1 MVHPYI
7 NAGSGFYCL
16 GCTMSYSRCLSLSAL
31 LASTFITPVAAMDLT
46 LLSPDNNAILEYTHT
61 NTPVPEPASSSFSY
75 KTAAVCFLGFGEC
88 GDGSFSKSDE
98 DFTVDTVKQCQ
109 NEGYTITSC
118 AAPQYPSGQCPY
130 NSNYYASCKDDTARA
145 CKEAGYDT
153 SCNDGYIKDSSQIC
167 PYNSSYYKCKCNPCD
182 GYTYTQAQATA
193 DGYVADG
200 SCNSCGTTKYKRK
213 NNPCTGF
220 LTCEC
225 GGQIGTST
233 CKSGSVTKYAV
244 CKTCCENK
252 CSETTCPAGYV
263 CELETCSNKYCI
275 TGCAVNYTNWCT
287 LPITDCGTLGYT
299 KTADQCPD
307 GYLKCPY
314 GDTVFCPNV
323 PKAGYI
329 LYSDMTTS
337 AEIISGKTPIGVVFD
352 QENRLATALT
362 QSGYLV
368 SGGYN
373 THVTGLTTCGSSAG
387 GWGEYDS
394 SGVLSCDTDGKANTA
409 AIINFA
415 QSSGKSFPA
424 AEYCYNYA
432 TAGTKTGDWWLPSM
446 YELSRLIAN
455 KTTVND
461 TLTKLGKTT
470 LYNTTSSY
478 SGACGYWS
486 STEADAY
493 AQWYYTSAVSW
504 AKKYD
509 ENIGGNSS
517 SSCGYGYFIAR
528 PIIGF

>member
-1 MVHPYI
+1 
-7 NAGSGFYCL
+7 
-16 GCTMSYSRCLSLSAL
+16 
-31 LASTFITPVAAMDLT
+31 MDLT

-182 GYTYTQAQATA
+182 GYAYTLAQATA

-263 CELETCSNKYCI
+263 CELESCSNKYCI

-323 PKAGYI
+323 PI
-329 LYSDMTTS
+329 CS
-337 AEIISGKTPIGVVFD
+337 IGDIFYTD
-352 QENRLATALT
+352 N
-362 QSGYLV
+362 S
-368 SGGYN
+368 
-373 THVTGLTTCGSSAG
+373 CSSAANYNSSKTVLG
-387 GWGEYDS
+387 IVVHTTDNGKHGQIMAPWPIDKDGNKTSSNLNIKWSTEYGDISNLPNYEDYETASKDYDS
-394 SGVLSCDTDGKANTA
+394 CGNTDKIVA
-409 AIINFA
+409 AGDA
-415 QSSGKSFPA
+415 STYPA
-424 AEYCYNYA
+424 AWAVRKYA
-432 TAGTKTGDWWLPSM
+432 PTTDTAGKWCLPAAGIM
-446 YELSRLIAN
+446 TNIKN
-455 KTTVND
+455 KLD
-461 TLTKLGKTT
+461 TIQDAISKVGGV
-470 LYNTTSSY
+470 SY
-478 SGACGYWS
+478 PSCCMWS
-486 STEADAY
+486 SSESSKYFA
-493 AQWYYTSAVSW
+493 WYSNF
-504 AKKYD
+504 KYLYCLSD
-509 ENIGGNSS
+509 GNKSVNSENHV
-517 SSCGYGYFIAR
+517 R
-528 PIIGF
+528 PVLEF

>member
-1 MVHPYI
+1 
-7 NAGSGFYCL
+7 
-16 GCTMSYSRCLSLSAL
+16 MSYSRCLSLSAL

-46 LLSPDNNAILEYTHT
+46 LLSPNNNAILEYTHT
-61 NTPVPEPASSSFSY
+61 NTPVPEPASLANSY

-323 PKAGYI
+323 PI
-329 LYSDMTTS
+329 CS
-337 AEIISGKTPIGVVFD
+337 IGDIFYTD
-352 QENRLATALT
+352 N
-362 QSGYLV
+362 S
-368 SGGYN
+368 
-373 THVTGLTTCGSSAG
+373 CSSAANYNSSKTVLG
-387 GWGEYDS
+387 IVVHTTDNGKHGQIMAPWPIDKDGNKTSSNLNIKWSTEYGDISNLPNYEDYETASKDYDS
-394 SGVLSCDTDGKANTA
+394 CGNTDKIVA
-409 AIINFA
+409 AGDA
-415 QSSGKSFPA
+415 STYPA
-424 AEYCYNYA
+424 AWAVRKYA
-432 TAGTKTGDWWLPSM
+432 PTTDTAGKWCLPAAGIM
-446 YELSRLIAN
+446 TNIKN
-455 KTTVND
+455 KLD
-461 TLTKLGKTT
+461 TIQDAISKVGGV
-470 LYNTTSSY
+470 SY
-478 SGACGYWS
+478 PSCCMWS
-486 STEADAY
+486 SSESSKYFA
-493 AQWYYTSAVSW
+493 WYSNF
-504 AKKYD
+504 KYLYCLSD
-509 ENIGGNSS
+509 GNKSVNSENHV
-517 SSCGYGYFIAR
+517 R
-528 PIIGF
+528 PVLEF

>member
-46 LLSPDNNAILEYTHT
+46 LLSPNNNAILEYTHT

-263 CELETCSNKYCI
+263 CELESCSNKYCI

-323 PKAGYI
+323 PI
-329 LYSDMTTS
+329 CS
-337 AEIISGKTPIGVVFD
+337 IGDIFYTD
-352 QENRLATALT
+352 N
-362 QSGYLV
+362 S
-368 SGGYN
+368 
-373 THVTGLTTCGSSAG
+373 CSSAANYNSSKTVLG
-387 GWGEYDS
+387 IVVHTTDNGKHGQIMAPWPIDKDGNKTSSNLNIKWSTEYGDISNLPNYEDYETASKDYDS
-394 SGVLSCDTDGKANTA
+394 CGNTDKIVA
-409 AIINFA
+409 AGDA
-415 QSSGKSFPA
+415 STYPA
-424 AEYCYNYA
+424 AWAVRKYA
-432 TAGTKTGDWWLPSM
+432 PTTDTAGKWCLPAAGIM
-446 YELSRLIAN
+446 TNIKN
-455 KTTVND
+455 KLD
-461 TLTKLGKTT
+461 TIQDAISKVGGV
-470 LYNTTSSY
+470 SY
-478 SGACGYWS
+478 PSCCMWS
-486 STEADAY
+486 SSESSKYFA
-493 AQWYYTSAVSW
+493 WYSNF
-504 AKKYD
+504 KYLYCLSD
-509 ENIGGNSS
+509 GNKSVNSENHV
-517 SSCGYGYFIAR
+517 R
-528 PIIGF
+528 PVLEF

>member
-1 MVHPYI
+1 
-7 NAGSGFYCL
+7 
-16 GCTMSYSRCLSLSAL
+16 MSCSRCLSLSAL
-31 LASTFITPVAAMDLT
+31 LASTFIMPTAAMDLT
-46 LLSPDNNAILEYTHT
+46 SAPLNGFPTHT
-61 NTPVPEPASSSFSY
+61 HTYTPVPEPASLANSY

-182 GYTYTQAQATA
+182 GYAYTQAQATA

-225 GGQIGTST
+225 GGQIGTQT

-244 CKTCCENK
+244 CKTCCKNK

-263 CELETCSNKYCI
+263 CELEACSNKYCI
-275 TGCAVNYTNWCT
+275 TGCAVNYTDWCT
-287 LPITDCGTLGYT
+287 QPITDCGTLGYT

-323 PKAGYI
+323 PICSIGDIFYTDNSCSSAANYNSSKTVLGIVVHTTDNGKHGQIMTPWPIDANGNKTNSNSTGLVWAKWGTDISSLPKFPSWEAASTDYDSCGNTDKIVALCAASNCQAAWATRKYAPTAATKGKWCLPATGIMVNIYNNQDTIQTAISKAGGVSYPNCCTWSSSTAPSGGVW
-329 LYSDMTTS
+329 YSNFN
-337 AEIISGKTPIGVVFD
+337 ISYNHGVVY
-352 QENRLATALT
+352 E
-362 QSGYLV
+362 
-368 SGGYN
+368 
-373 THVTGLTTCGSSAG
+373 GLG
-387 GWGEYDS
+387 
-394 SGVLSCDTDGKANTA
+394 
-409 AIINFA
+409 
-415 QSSGKSFPA
+415 
-424 AEYCYNYA
+424 
-432 TAGTKTGDWWLPSM
+432 
-446 YELSRLIAN
+446 
-455 KTTVND
+455 
-461 TLTKLGKTT
+461 
-470 LYNTTSSY
+470 
-478 SGACGYWS
+478 
-486 STEADAY
+486 
-493 AQWYYTSAVSW
+493 
-504 AKKYD
+504 
-509 ENIGGNSS
+509 GGN
-517 SSCGYGYFIAR
+517 YVR
-528 PIIGF
+528 PVLEF

>member
-1 MVHPYI
+1 
-7 NAGSGFYCL
+7 
-16 GCTMSYSRCLSLSAL
+16 
-31 LASTFITPVAAMDLT
+31 MDLT

-182 GYTYTQAQATA
+182 GYAYTQAQATA

-225 GGQIGTST
+225 GGQIGTQT

-244 CKTCCENK
+244 CKTCCKNK

-263 CELETCSNKYCI
+263 CELEACSNKYCI
-275 TGCAVNYTNWCT
+275 TGCAVNYTDWCT
-287 LPITDCGTLGYT
+287 QPITDCGTLGYT

-323 PKAGYI
+323 PI
-329 LYSDMTTS
+329 CS
-337 AEIISGKTPIGVVFD
+337 IGDIFYTD
-352 QENRLATALT
+352 N
-362 QSGYLV
+362 S
-368 SGGYN
+368 
-373 THVTGLTTCGSSAG
+373 CSSAANYNSSKTVLG
-387 GWGEYDS
+387 IVVHTTDNGKHGQIMAPWPIDKDGNKTSSNLNIKWSTEYGDISNLPNYEDYETASKDYDS
-394 SGVLSCDTDGKANTA
+394 CGNTDKIVA
-409 AIINFA
+409 AGDA
-415 QSSGKSFPA
+415 STYPA
-424 AEYCYNYA
+424 AWAVRKYA
-432 TAGTKTGDWWLPSM
+432 PTTDTAGKWCLPAAGIM
-446 YELSRLIAN
+446 TNIKN
-455 KTTVND
+455 KLD
-461 TLTKLGKTT
+461 TIQDAISKVGGV
-470 LYNTTSSY
+470 SY
-478 SGACGYWS
+478 PSCCMWS
-486 STEADAY
+486 SSESSKYFA
-493 AQWYYTSAVSW
+493 WYSNF
-504 AKKYD
+504 KYLYCLSD
-509 ENIGGNSS
+509 GNKSVNSENHV
-517 SSCGYGYFIAR
+517 R
-528 PIIGF
+528 PVLEF

>member
-182 GYTYTQAQATA
+182 GYAYTQAQATA

-225 GGQIGTST
+225 GGQIGTQT

-244 CKTCCENK
+244 CKTCCKNK

-263 CELETCSNKYCI
+263 CELEACSNKYCI
-275 TGCAVNYTNWCT
+275 TGCAVNYTDWCT
-287 LPITDCGTLGYT
+287 QPITDCGTLGYT

-323 PKAGYI
+323 PI
-329 LYSDMTTS
+329 CS
-337 AEIISGKTPIGVVFD
+337 IGDIFYTD
-352 QENRLATALT
+352 N
-362 QSGYLV
+362 S
-368 SGGYN
+368 
-373 THVTGLTTCGSSAG
+373 CSSAANYNSSKTVLG
-387 GWGEYDS
+387 IVVHTTDNGKHGQIMAPWPIDKDGNKTSSNLNIKWSTEYGDISNLPNYEDYETASKDYDS
-394 SGVLSCDTDGKANTA
+394 CGNTDKIVA
-409 AIINFA
+409 AGDA
-415 QSSGKSFPA
+415 STYPA
-424 AEYCYNYA
+424 AWAVRKYA
-432 TAGTKTGDWWLPSM
+432 PTTDTAGKWCLPAAGIM
-446 YELSRLIAN
+446 TNIKN
-455 KTTVND
+455 KLD
-461 TLTKLGKTT
+461 TIQDAISKVGGV
-470 LYNTTSSY
+470 SY
-478 SGACGYWS
+478 PSCCMWS
-486 STEADAY
+486 SSESSKYFA
-493 AQWYYTSAVSW
+493 WYSNF
-504 AKKYD
+504 KYLYCLSD
-509 ENIGGNSS
+509 GNKSVNSENHV
-517 SSCGYGYFIAR
+517 R
-528 PIIGF
+528 PVLEF

>member
-1 MVHPYI
+1 
-7 NAGSGFYCL
+7 
-16 GCTMSYSRCLSLSAL
+16 MSYSRCLSLSAL

-46 LLSPDNNAILEYTHT
+46 LLSPNNNAILEYTHT

-182 GYTYTQAQATA
+182 GYAYTQAQATA

-225 GGQIGTST
+225 GGQIGTQT

-263 CELETCSNKYCI
+263 CELEACSNKYCI
-275 TGCAVNYTNWCT
+275 TGCAVNYTDWCT
-287 LPITDCGTLGYT
+287 QPITDCGTLGYT

-314 GDTVFCPNV
+314 GDTVFCPNAPICSIGDIFYTDNSCSSAANYNSSKTV
-323 PKAGYI
+323 LGIVVHTTDNGKHGQIMAPWPIDEKGNETSDNSTTMTWGGYGTDISDLPNYTSSDLASKDYDSCGNTDKIVAAGSARTYPAAWAARKYAPTEATNGKWCLPAAGIMTNIFNNQGAIQNAISKAGGVPYP
-329 LYSDMTTS
+329 SDG
-337 AEIISGKTPIGVVFD
+337 IW
-352 QENRLATALT
+352 
-362 QSGYLV
+362 
-368 SGGYN
+368 
-373 THVTGLTTCGSSAG
+373 SSSECTYGNA
-387 GWGEYDS
+387 WY
-394 SGVLSCDTDGKANTA
+394 
-409 AIINFA
+409 
-415 QSSGKSFPA
+415 
-424 AEYCYNYA
+424 
-432 TAGTKTGDWWLPSM
+432 
-446 YELSRLIAN
+446 SRLDTSYGLDNNIA
-455 KTTVND
+455 KT
-461 TLTKLGKTT
+461 L
-470 LYNTTSSY
+470 S
-478 SGACGYWS
+478 
-486 STEADAY
+486 AY
-493 AQWYYTSAVSW
+493 V
-504 AKKYD
+504 
-509 ENIGGNSS
+509 
-517 SSCGYGYFIAR
+517 R
-528 PIIGF
+528 PVLEF

>member
-1 MVHPYI
+1 
-7 NAGSGFYCL
+7 
-16 GCTMSYSRCLSLSAL
+16 MSYSRCLSLSAL
-31 LASTFITPVAAMDLT
+31 LASTFIMPTAAMDLT
-46 LLSPDNNAILEYTHT
+46 LAPLNVFSTHIHT
-61 NTPVPEPASSSFSY
+61 YTPVPEPASSSFSY

-182 GYTYTQAQATA
+182 GYAYTQAQATA

-263 CELETCSNKYCI
+263 CELEACSNKYCI
-275 TGCAVNYTNWCT
+275 TGCAVNYTDWCT
-287 LPITDCGTLGYT
+287 QPITDCGTLGYT

-323 PKAGYI
+323 PI
-329 LYSDMTTS
+329 CS
-337 AEIISGKTPIGVVFD
+337 IGDIFYTD
-352 QENRLATALT
+352 N
-362 QSGYLV
+362 S
-368 SGGYN
+368 
-373 THVTGLTTCGSSAG
+373 CSSAANYNSSKTVLG
-387 GWGEYDS
+387 IVVHTTDNGKHGQIMAPWPIDKDGNKTSSNLNIKWSTEYGDISNLPNYEDYETASKDYDS
-394 SGVLSCDTDGKANTA
+394 CGNTDKIVA
-409 AIINFA
+409 AGDA
-415 QSSGKSFPA
+415 STYPA
-424 AEYCYNYA
+424 AWAVRKYA
-432 TAGTKTGDWWLPSM
+432 PTTDTAGKWCLPAAGIM
-446 YELSRLIAN
+446 TNIKN
-455 KTTVND
+455 KLD
-461 TLTKLGKTT
+461 TIQDAISKVGGV
-470 LYNTTSSY
+470 SY
-478 SGACGYWS
+478 PSCCMWS
-486 STEADAY
+486 SSESSKYFA
-493 AQWYYTSAVSW
+493 WYSNF
-504 AKKYD
+504 KYLYCLSD
-509 ENIGGNSS
+509 GNKSVNSENHV
-517 SSCGYGYFIAR
+517 R
-528 PIIGF
+528 PVLEF

>member
-1 MVHPYI
+1 
-7 NAGSGFYCL
+7 
-16 GCTMSYSRCLSLSAL
+16 
-31 LASTFITPVAAMDLT
+31 MDLT

-61 NTPVPEPASSSFSY
+61 NTPVPEPASLANSY

-323 PKAGYI
+323 PI
-329 LYSDMTTS
+329 CS
-337 AEIISGKTPIGVVFD
+337 IGDIFYTD
-352 QENRLATALT
+352 N
-362 QSGYLV
+362 S
-368 SGGYN
+368 
-373 THVTGLTTCGSSAG
+373 CSSAANYNSSKTVLG
-387 GWGEYDS
+387 IVVHTTDNGKHGQIMAPWPIDKDGNKTSSNLNIKWSTEYGDISNLPNYEDYETASKDYDS
-394 SGVLSCDTDGKANTA
+394 CGNTDKIVA
-409 AIINFA
+409 AGDA
-415 QSSGKSFPA
+415 STYPA
-424 AEYCYNYA
+424 AWAVRKYA
-432 TAGTKTGDWWLPSM
+432 PTTDTAGKWCLPAAGIM
-446 YELSRLIAN
+446 TNIKN
-455 KTTVND
+455 KLD
-461 TLTKLGKTT
+461 TIQDAISKVGGV
-470 LYNTTSSY
+470 SY
-478 SGACGYWS
+478 PSCCMWS
-486 STEADAY
+486 SSESSKYFA
-493 AQWYYTSAVSW
+493 WYSNF
-504 AKKYD
+504 KYLYCLSD
-509 ENIGGNSS
+509 GNKSVNSENHV
-517 SSCGYGYFIAR
+517 R
-528 PIIGF
+528 PVLEF

>member
-323 PKAGYI
+323 PI
-329 LYSDMTTS
+329 CS
-337 AEIISGKTPIGVVFD
+337 IGDIFYTD
-352 QENRLATALT
+352 N
-362 QSGYLV
+362 S
-368 SGGYN
+368 
-373 THVTGLTTCGSSAG
+373 CSSAANYNSSKTVLG
-387 GWGEYDS
+387 IVVHTTDNGKHGQIMAPWPIDKDGNKTSSNLNIKWSTEYGDISNLPNYEDYETASKDYDS
-394 SGVLSCDTDGKANTA
+394 CGNTDKIVA
-409 AIINFA
+409 AGDA
-415 QSSGKSFPA
+415 STYPA
-424 AEYCYNYA
+424 AWAVRKYA
-432 TAGTKTGDWWLPSM
+432 PTTDTAGKWCLPAAGIM
-446 YELSRLIAN
+446 TNIKN
-455 KTTVND
+455 KLD
-461 TLTKLGKTT
+461 TIQDAISKVGGV
-470 LYNTTSSY
+470 SY
-478 SGACGYWS
+478 PSCCMWS
-486 STEADAY
+486 SSESSKYFA
-493 AQWYYTSAVSW
+493 WYSNF
-504 AKKYD
+504 KYLYCLSD
-509 ENIGGNSS
+509 GNKSVNSENHV
-517 SSCGYGYFIAR
+517 R
-528 PIIGF
+528 PVLEF

>member
-263 CELETCSNKYCI
+263 CELESCSNKYCI

-323 PKAGYI
+323 PICSIGDIFYTDNTCVAAANHN
-329 LYSDMTTS
+329 SS
-337 AEIISGKTPIGVVFD
+337 KTVLGIVV
-352 QENRLATALT
+352 
-362 QSGYLV
+362 
-368 SGGYN
+368 
-373 THVTGLTTCGSSAG
+373 HVTDGGKHGQIMAPWPIDKDGNKSNSAVANVK
-387 GWGEYDS
+387 WASKAEDVAELASITSKEAASTDYDS
-394 SGVLSCDTDGKANTA
+394 CGNTDILISIGNDSAY
-409 AIINFA
+409 
-415 QSSGKSFPA
+415 PA
-424 AEYCYNYA
+424 AWATRKYA
-432 TAGTKTGDWWLPSM
+432 PTTETAGNWCLPAAGIFTNIYNNQDVVNNAIAKVNGVTGAMDCC
-446 YELSRLIAN
+446 
-455 KTTVND
+455 T
-461 TLTKLGKTT
+461 
-470 LYNTTSSY
+470 
-478 SGACGYWS
+478 WS
-486 STEADAY
+486 STEFSDY
-493 AQWYYTSAVSW
+493 SAWSMQFS
-504 AKKYD
+504 YD
-509 ENIGGNSS
+509 YGIDIY
-517 SSCGYGYFIAR
+517 GYGKTADKIVR
-528 PIIGF
+528 PVLEF

>member
-1 MVHPYI
+1 
-7 NAGSGFYCL
+7 
-16 GCTMSYSRCLSLSAL
+16 
-31 LASTFITPVAAMDLT
+31 MDLT
-46 LLSPDNNAILEYTHT
+46 LLSPNNNAILEYTHT

-323 PKAGYI
+323 PI
-329 LYSDMTTS
+329 CS
-337 AEIISGKTPIGVVFD
+337 IGDIFYTD
-352 QENRLATALT
+352 N
-362 QSGYLV
+362 S
-368 SGGYN
+368 
-373 THVTGLTTCGSSAG
+373 CSSAANYNSSKTVLG
-387 GWGEYDS
+387 IVVHTTDNGKHGQIMAPWPIDKDGNKTSSNLNIKWSTEYGDISNLPNYEDYETASKDYDS
-394 SGVLSCDTDGKANTA
+394 CGNTDKIVA
-409 AIINFA
+409 AGDA
-415 QSSGKSFPA
+415 STYPA
-424 AEYCYNYA
+424 AWAVRKYA
-432 TAGTKTGDWWLPSM
+432 PTTDTAGKWCLPAAGIM
-446 YELSRLIAN
+446 TNIKN
-455 KTTVND
+455 KLD
-461 TLTKLGKTT
+461 TIQDAISKVGGV
-470 LYNTTSSY
+470 SY
-478 SGACGYWS
+478 PSCCMWS
-486 STEADAY
+486 SSESSKYFA
-493 AQWYYTSAVSW
+493 WYSNF
-504 AKKYD
+504 KYLYCLSD
-509 ENIGGNSS
+509 GNKSVNSENHV
-517 SSCGYGYFIAR
+517 R
-528 PIIGF
+528 PVLEF

>member
-1 MVHPYI
+1 
-7 NAGSGFYCL
+7 
-16 GCTMSYSRCLSLSAL
+16 MSYSRCLSLSAL

-323 PKAGYI
+323 PI
-329 LYSDMTTS
+329 CS
-337 AEIISGKTPIGVVFD
+337 IGDIFYTD
-352 QENRLATALT
+352 N
-362 QSGYLV
+362 S
-368 SGGYN
+368 
-373 THVTGLTTCGSSAG
+373 CSSAANYNSSKTVLG
-387 GWGEYDS
+387 IVVHTTDNGKHGQIMAPWPIDKDGNKTSSNLNIKWSTEYGDISNLPNYEDYETASKDYDS
-394 SGVLSCDTDGKANTA
+394 CGNTDKIVA
-409 AIINFA
+409 AGDA
-415 QSSGKSFPA
+415 STYPA
-424 AEYCYNYA
+424 AWAVRKYA
-432 TAGTKTGDWWLPSM
+432 PTTDTAGKWCLPAAGIM
-446 YELSRLIAN
+446 TNIKN
-455 KTTVND
+455 KLD
-461 TLTKLGKTT
+461 TIQDAISKVGGV
-470 LYNTTSSY
+470 SY
-478 SGACGYWS
+478 PSCCMWS
-486 STEADAY
+486 SSESSKYFA
-493 AQWYYTSAVSW
+493 WYSNF
-504 AKKYD
+504 KYLYCLSD
-509 ENIGGNSS
+509 GNKSVNSENHV
-517 SSCGYGYFIAR
+517 R
-528 PIIGF
+528 PVLEF

>member
-46 LLSPDNNAILEYTHT
+46 LLSPNNNAILEYTHT

-182 GYTYTQAQATA
+182 GYAYTQAQATA

-263 CELETCSNKYCI
+263 CELEACSNKYCI
-275 TGCAVNYTNWCT
+275 TGCAVNYTDWCT
-287 LPITDCGTLGYT
+287 QPITDCGTLGYT

-323 PKAGYI
+323 PI
-329 LYSDMTTS
+329 CS
-337 AEIISGKTPIGVVFD
+337 IGDIFYTD
-352 QENRLATALT
+352 N
-362 QSGYLV
+362 S
-368 SGGYN
+368 
-373 THVTGLTTCGSSAG
+373 CSSAANYNSSKTVLG
-387 GWGEYDS
+387 IVVHTTDNGKHGQIMAPWPIDKDGNKTSSNLNIKWSTEYGDISNLPNYEDYETASKDYDS
-394 SGVLSCDTDGKANTA
+394 CGNTDKIVA
-409 AIINFA
+409 AGDA
-415 QSSGKSFPA
+415 STYPA
-424 AEYCYNYA
+424 AWAVRKYA
-432 TAGTKTGDWWLPSM
+432 PTTDTAGKWCLPAAGIM
-446 YELSRLIAN
+446 TNIKN
-455 KTTVND
+455 KLD
-461 TLTKLGKTT
+461 TIQDAISKVGGV
-470 LYNTTSSY
+470 SY
-478 SGACGYWS
+478 PSCCMWS
-486 STEADAY
+486 SSESSKYFA
-493 AQWYYTSAVSW
+493 WYSNF
-504 AKKYD
+504 KYLYCLSD
-509 ENIGGNSS
+509 GNKSVNSENHV
-517 SSCGYGYFIAR
+517 R
-528 PIIGF
+528 PVLEF

>member
-1 MVHPYI
+1 
-7 NAGSGFYCL
+7 
-16 GCTMSYSRCLSLSAL
+16 
-31 LASTFITPVAAMDLT
+31 MDLT
-46 LLSPDNNAILEYTHT
+46 LLSPNNNAILEYTHT

-182 GYTYTQAQATA
+182 GDAYTQAQATA

-225 GGQIGTST
+225 GGQIGTQT

-263 CELETCSNKYCI
+263 CELEACSNKYCI
-275 TGCAVNYTNWCT
+275 TGCAVNYTDWCT
-287 LPITDCGTLGYT
+287 QPITDCGTLGYT

-323 PKAGYI
+323 PI
-329 LYSDMTTS
+329 CS
-337 AEIISGKTPIGVVFD
+337 IGDIFYTD
-352 QENRLATALT
+352 N
-362 QSGYLV
+362 S
-368 SGGYN
+368 
-373 THVTGLTTCGSSAG
+373 CSSAANYNSSKTVLG
-387 GWGEYDS
+387 IVVHTTDNGKHGQIMAPWPIDKDGNKTSSNLNIKWSTEYGDISNLPNYEDYETASKDYDS
-394 SGVLSCDTDGKANTA
+394 CGNTDKIVA
-409 AIINFA
+409 AGDA
-415 QSSGKSFPA
+415 STYPA
-424 AEYCYNYA
+424 AWAVRKYA
-432 TAGTKTGDWWLPSM
+432 PTTDTAGKWCLPAAGIM
-446 YELSRLIAN
+446 TNIKN
-455 KTTVND
+455 KLD
-461 TLTKLGKTT
+461 TIQDAISKVGGV
-470 LYNTTSSY
+470 SY
-478 SGACGYWS
+478 PSCCMWS
-486 STEADAY
+486 SSESSKYFA
-493 AQWYYTSAVSW
+493 WYSNF
-504 AKKYD
+504 KYLYCLSD
-509 ENIGGNSS
+509 GNKSVNSENHV
-517 SSCGYGYFIAR
+517 R
-528 PIIGF
+528 PVLEF

>member
-1 MVHPYI
+1 
-7 NAGSGFYCL
+7 
-16 GCTMSYSRCLSLSAL
+16 
-31 LASTFITPVAAMDLT
+31 MDLT

-263 CELETCSNKYCI
+263 CELESCSNKYCI

-323 PKAGYI
+323 PI
-329 LYSDMTTS
+329 CS
-337 AEIISGKTPIGVVFD
+337 IGDIFYTD
-352 QENRLATALT
+352 N
-362 QSGYLV
+362 S
-368 SGGYN
+368 
-373 THVTGLTTCGSSAG
+373 CSSAANYNSSKTVLG
-387 GWGEYDS
+387 IVVHTTDNGKHGQIMAPWPIDKDGNKTSSNLNIKWSTEYGDISNLPNYEDYETASKDYDS
-394 SGVLSCDTDGKANTA
+394 CGNTDKIVA
-409 AIINFA
+409 AGDA
-415 QSSGKSFPA
+415 STYPA
-424 AEYCYNYA
+424 AWAVRKYA
-432 TAGTKTGDWWLPSM
+432 PTTDTAGKWCLPAAGIM
-446 YELSRLIAN
+446 TNIKN
-455 KTTVND
+455 KLD
-461 TLTKLGKTT
+461 TIQDAISKVGGV
-470 LYNTTSSY
+470 SY
-478 SGACGYWS
+478 PSCCMWS
-486 STEADAY
+486 SSESSKYFA
-493 AQWYYTSAVSW
+493 WYSNF
-504 AKKYD
+504 KYLYCLSD
-509 ENIGGNSS
+509 GNKSVNSENHV
-517 SSCGYGYFIAR
+517 R
-528 PIIGF
+528 PVLEF

>member
-1 MVHPYI
+1 
-7 NAGSGFYCL
+7 
-16 GCTMSYSRCLSLSAL
+16 MSYSRCLSLSAL

-182 GYTYTQAQATA
+182 GYAYTQAQATA

-263 CELETCSNKYCI
+263 CELEACSNKYCI
-275 TGCAVNYTNWCT
+275 TGCAVNYTDWCT
-287 LPITDCGTLGYT
+287 QPITDCGTLGYT

-323 PKAGYI
+323 PI
-329 LYSDMTTS
+329 CS
-337 AEIISGKTPIGVVFD
+337 IGDIFYTD
-352 QENRLATALT
+352 N
-362 QSGYLV
+362 S
-368 SGGYN
+368 
-373 THVTGLTTCGSSAG
+373 CSSAANYNSSKTVLG
-387 GWGEYDS
+387 IVVHTTDNGKHGQIMAPWPIDKDGNKTSSNLNIKWSTEYGDISNLPNYEDYETASKDYDS
-394 SGVLSCDTDGKANTA
+394 CGNTDKIVA
-409 AIINFA
+409 AGDA
-415 QSSGKSFPA
+415 STYPA
-424 AEYCYNYA
+424 AWAVRKYA
-432 TAGTKTGDWWLPSM
+432 PTTDTAGKWCLPAAGIM
-446 YELSRLIAN
+446 TNIKN
-455 KTTVND
+455 KLD
-461 TLTKLGKTT
+461 TIQDAISKVGGV
-470 LYNTTSSY
+470 SY
-478 SGACGYWS
+478 PSCCMWS
-486 STEADAY
+486 SSESSKYFA
-493 AQWYYTSAVSW
+493 WYSNF
-504 AKKYD
+504 KYLYCLSD
-509 ENIGGNSS
+509 GNKSVNSENHV
-517 SSCGYGYFIAR
+517 R
-528 PIIGF
+528 PVLEF

>member
-1 MVHPYI
+1 
-7 NAGSGFYCL
+7 
-16 GCTMSYSRCLSLSAL
+16 
-31 LASTFITPVAAMDLT
+31 MDLT
-46 LLSPDNNAILEYTHT
+46 LLSPNNNAILEYTHT
-61 NTPVPEPASSSFSY
+61 NTPVPEPASLANSY

-182 GYTYTQAQATA
+182 GYAYTQAQANA

-225 GGQIGTST
+225 GGQIGTQT

-263 CELETCSNKYCI
+263 CELEACSNKYCI
-275 TGCAVNYTNWCT
+275 TGCAVNYTDWCT
-287 LPITDCGTLGYT
+287 QPITDCGTLGYT

-323 PKAGYI
+323 PI
-329 LYSDMTTS
+329 CS
-337 AEIISGKTPIGVVFD
+337 IGDIFYTD
-352 QENRLATALT
+352 N
-362 QSGYLV
+362 S
-368 SGGYN
+368 
-373 THVTGLTTCGSSAG
+373 CSSAANYNSSKTVLG
-387 GWGEYDS
+387 IVVHTTDNGKHGQIMAPWPIDKDGNKTSSNLNIKWSTEYGDISNLPNYEDYETASKDYDS
-394 SGVLSCDTDGKANTA
+394 CGNTDKIVA
-409 AIINFA
+409 AGDA
-415 QSSGKSFPA
+415 STYPA
-424 AEYCYNYA
+424 AWAVRKYA
-432 TAGTKTGDWWLPSM
+432 PTTDTAGKWCLPAAGIM
-446 YELSRLIAN
+446 TNIKN
-455 KTTVND
+455 KLD
-461 TLTKLGKTT
+461 TIQDAISKVGGV
-470 LYNTTSSY
+470 SY
-478 SGACGYWS
+478 PSCCMWS
-486 STEADAY
+486 SSESSKYFA
-493 AQWYYTSAVSW
+493 WYSNF
-504 AKKYD
+504 KYLYCLSD
-509 ENIGGNSS
+509 GNKSVNSENHV
-517 SSCGYGYFIAR
+517 R
-528 PIIGF
+528 PVLEF

>member
-1 MVHPYI
+1 
-7 NAGSGFYCL
+7 
-16 GCTMSYSRCLSLSAL
+16 MSYSRCLSLSAL
-31 LASTFITPVAAMDLT
+31 LASTFIMPTAAMDLT

-263 CELETCSNKYCI
+263 CELESCSNKYCI

-323 PKAGYI
+323 PI
-329 LYSDMTTS
+329 CS
-337 AEIISGKTPIGVVFD
+337 IGDIFYTD
-352 QENRLATALT
+352 N
-362 QSGYLV
+362 S
-368 SGGYN
+368 
-373 THVTGLTTCGSSAG
+373 CSSAANYNSSKTVLG
-387 GWGEYDS
+387 IVVHTTDNGKHGQIMAPWPIDKDGNKTSSNLNIKWSTEYGDISNLPNYEDYETASKDYDS
-394 SGVLSCDTDGKANTA
+394 CGNTDKIVA
-409 AIINFA
+409 AGDA
-415 QSSGKSFPA
+415 STYPA
-424 AEYCYNYA
+424 AWAVRKYA
-432 TAGTKTGDWWLPSM
+432 PTTDTAGKWCLPAAGIM
-446 YELSRLIAN
+446 TNIKN
-455 KTTVND
+455 KLD
-461 TLTKLGKTT
+461 TIQDAISKVGGV
-470 LYNTTSSY
+470 SY
-478 SGACGYWS
+478 PSCCMWS
-486 STEADAY
+486 SSESSKYFA
-493 AQWYYTSAVSW
+493 WYSNF
-504 AKKYD
+504 KYLYCLSD
-509 ENIGGNSS
+509 GNKSVNSENHV
-517 SSCGYGYFIAR
+517 R
-528 PIIGF
+528 PVLEF

>member
-1 MVHPYI
+1 
-7 NAGSGFYCL
+7 
-16 GCTMSYSRCLSLSAL
+16 
-31 LASTFITPVAAMDLT
+31 MDLT
-46 LLSPDNNAILEYTHT
+46 LLSPNNNAILEYTHT

-263 CELETCSNKYCI
+263 CELESCSNKYCI

-323 PKAGYI
+323 PI
-329 LYSDMTTS
+329 CS
-337 AEIISGKTPIGVVFD
+337 IGDIFYTD
-352 QENRLATALT
+352 N
-362 QSGYLV
+362 S
-368 SGGYN
+368 
-373 THVTGLTTCGSSAG
+373 CSSAANYNSSKTVLG
-387 GWGEYDS
+387 IVVHTTDNGKHGQIMAPWPIDKDGNKTSSNLNIKWSTEYGDISNLPNYEDYETASKDYDS
-394 SGVLSCDTDGKANTA
+394 CGNTDKIVA
-409 AIINFA
+409 AGDA
-415 QSSGKSFPA
+415 STYPA
-424 AEYCYNYA
+424 AWAVRKYA
-432 TAGTKTGDWWLPSM
+432 PTTDTAGKWCLPAAGIM
-446 YELSRLIAN
+446 TNIKN
-455 KTTVND
+455 KLD
-461 TLTKLGKTT
+461 TIQDAISKVGGV
-470 LYNTTSSY
+470 SY
-478 SGACGYWS
+478 PSCCMWS
-486 STEADAY
+486 SSESSKYFA
-493 AQWYYTSAVSW
+493 WYSNF
-504 AKKYD
+504 KYLYCLSD
-509 ENIGGNSS
+509 GNKSVNSENHV
-517 SSCGYGYFIAR
+517 R
-528 PIIGF
+528 PVLEF

>member
-16 GCTMSYSRCLSLSAL
+16 GCTMSCSRCLSLSAL

-323 PKAGYI
+323 PI
-329 LYSDMTTS
+329 CS
-337 AEIISGKTPIGVVFD
+337 IGDIFYTD
-352 QENRLATALT
+352 N
-362 QSGYLV
+362 S
-368 SGGYN
+368 
-373 THVTGLTTCGSSAG
+373 CSSAANYNSSKTVLG
-387 GWGEYDS
+387 IVVHTTDNGKHGQIMAPWPIDKDGNKTSSNLNIKWSTEYGDISNLPNYEDYETASKDYDS
-394 SGVLSCDTDGKANTA
+394 CGNTDKIVA
-409 AIINFA
+409 AGDA
-415 QSSGKSFPA
+415 STYPA
-424 AEYCYNYA
+424 AWAVRKYA
-432 TAGTKTGDWWLPSM
+432 PTTDTAGKWCLPAAGIM
-446 YELSRLIAN
+446 TNIKN
-455 KTTVND
+455 KLD
-461 TLTKLGKTT
+461 TIQDAISKVGGV
-470 LYNTTSSY
+470 SY
-478 SGACGYWS
+478 PSCCMWS
-486 STEADAY
+486 SSESSKYFA
-493 AQWYYTSAVSW
+493 WYSNF
-504 AKKYD
+504 KYLYCLSD
-509 ENIGGNSS
+509 GNKSVNSENHV
-517 SSCGYGYFIAR
+517 R
-528 PIIGF
+528 PVLEF

>member
-1 MVHPYI
+1 
-7 NAGSGFYCL
+7 
-16 GCTMSYSRCLSLSAL
+16 
-31 LASTFITPVAAMDLT
+31 MDLT

-323 PKAGYI
+323 PI
-329 LYSDMTTS
+329 CS
-337 AEIISGKTPIGVVFD
+337 IGDIFYTD
-352 QENRLATALT
+352 N
-362 QSGYLV
+362 S
-368 SGGYN
+368 
-373 THVTGLTTCGSSAG
+373 CSSAANYNSSKTVLG
-387 GWGEYDS
+387 IVVHTTDNGKHGQIMAPWPIDKDGNKTSSNLNIKWSTEYGDISNLPNYEDYETASKDYDS
-394 SGVLSCDTDGKANTA
+394 CGNTDKIVA
-409 AIINFA
+409 AGDA
-415 QSSGKSFPA
+415 STYPA
-424 AEYCYNYA
+424 AWAVRKYA
-432 TAGTKTGDWWLPSM
+432 PTTDTAGKWCLPAAGIM
-446 YELSRLIAN
+446 TNIKN
-455 KTTVND
+455 KLD
-461 TLTKLGKTT
+461 TIQDAISKVGGV
-470 LYNTTSSY
+470 SY
-478 SGACGYWS
+478 PSCCMWS
-486 STEADAY
+486 SSESSKYFA
-493 AQWYYTSAVSW
+493 WYSNF
-504 AKKYD
+504 KYLYCLSD
-509 ENIGGNSS
+509 GNKSVNSENHV
-517 SSCGYGYFIAR
+517 R
-528 PIIGF
+528 PVLEF